1 MADIRKVAKVAR
13 LELTE
18 EEARRYSHDLDEV
31 LKAFSVIDKV
41 NTDKVKPTFQPV
53 EVKNVLRK
61 DVIESGLSQEEAL
74 SNAQQKEENQFKGPK
89 VV

>member
-18 EEARRYSHDLDEV
+18 EETRRYSHDLDEV

-41 NTDKVKPTFQPV
+41 NTDKVNPTFQPV

-74 SNAQQKEENQFKGPK
+74 SNARQKEENQFKGPK